1 MNFKFSKEEEKILQQ
16 VRDFIQREA
25 TPELLKE
32 THALERIYGGKLGR
46 KFIRKFA
53 ANGWLT
59 PNWPVE
65 YGGLNSTEML
75 TYMIK
80 DEMTYAGV
88 PHAFVG
94 AHYAGATIM
103 RYASKELK
111 QEFLLPIA
119 RGEIEF
125 CLGYSE
131 PSAGSDLLG
140 LEMRAED
147 QGDCYLINGQKTF
160 NTHAHVADYHWL
172 AVRTNPDVPKHK
184 GISMMIVDLKTPG
197 ITIRPM
203 MTMADS
209 RTNEVYYDN
218 VKVPKNCLVGEPNM
232 GFLYLMEALD
242 YERMFPYGHYRR
254 LFENIVAYAKETEV
268 DGRPLSK
275 DPIIRQQLA
284 QLATELETAKL
295 LYYQLA
301 HILDIGKIPNYQ
313 SSMEKTFVS
322 ELSQKIAEVGME
334 ILGQYGQLTGESK
347 WAPLAGEVEYN
358 YRWTVVETIFGG
370 SSEIQR
376 NIIAQR
382 GLGLPRQ

>member
-1 MNFKFSKEEEKILQQ
+1 MNFRFLKEEEEILQQ

-25 TPELLKE
+25 TPELLEE

-46 KFIRKFA
+46 EFIKKFA
-53 ANGWLT
+53 ANGWLV
-59 PNWPVE
+59 PNWPKE
-65 YGGLNSTEML
+65 YGGLESSEML

-80 DEMTYAGV
+80 DEMTYAGI
-88 PHAFVG
+88 PHSYVG

-103 RYASKELK
+103 RYASEELK
-111 QEFLLPIA
+111 QEFLPPIS

-131 PSAGSDLLG
+131 PSAGSDLMS
-140 LEMRAED
+140 LEMTAED
-147 QGDCYLINGQKTF
+147 EGDHYLINGQKTF

-172 AVRTNPDVPKHK
+172 AVRTKQDGPKHK

-197 ITIRPM
+197 VKILPM
-203 MTMADS
+203 KTMADS

-218 VKVPKNCLVGEPNM
+218 VKVPKKYLVGEENM
-232 GFLYLMEALD
+232 GSLYLMEALD

-254 LFENIVAYAKETEV
+254 LFEDIVAYAKEKVV
-268 DGRPLSK
+268 DGQPLSK
-275 DPIIRQQLA
+275 NPIIRQQLA
-284 QLATELETAKL
+284 QLAAELETAKL

-301 HILDIGKIPNYQ
+301 HILDSGKIPNYQ

-322 ELSQKIAEVGME
+322 ELAQKIAAFDME
-334 ILGQYGQLTGESK
+334 ILGQYGQLNRNSK
-347 WAPLAGEVEYN
+347 WAPVAGEVEYN
-358 YRWTVVETIFGG
+358 CRWTVVETIYGG

-382 GLGLPRQ
+382 GLGLPRK

>member
-1 MNFKFSKEEEKILQQ
+1 MDFRFSKEEEEILQQ
-16 VRDFIQREA
+16 VRDFIQQEA
-25 TPELLKE
+25 TPELLAE

-46 KFIRKFA
+46 EFIKKFA

-59 PNWPVE
+59 PNWPFE
-65 YGGLNSTEML
+65 YGGLKSSEML

-94 AHYAGATIM
+94 AHYAGATII
-103 RYASKELK
+103 RYASDVLK

-140 LEMRAED
+140 LEMSAED
-147 QGDCYLINGQKTF
+147 QGDYYLVNGQKTF

-184 GISMMIVDLKTPG
+184 GLSMMIVDLETPG

-203 MTMADS
+203 TTIADS

-218 VKVPKNCLVGEPNM
+218 VKVPKDRLVGEPNM

-242 YERMFPYGHYRR
+242 Y
-254 LFENIVAYAKETEV
+254 
-268 DGRPLSK
+268 
-275 DPIIRQQLA
+275 
-284 QLATELETAKL
+284 
-295 LYYQLA
+295 
-301 HILDIGKIPNYQ
+301 
-313 SSMEKTFVS
+313 
-322 ELSQKIAEVGME
+322 
-334 ILGQYGQLTGESK
+334 
-347 WAPLAGEVEYN
+347 
-358 YRWTVVETIFGG
+358 
-370 SSEIQR
+370 
-376 NIIAQR
+376 
-382 GLGLPRQ
+382 

>member
-16 VRDFIQREA
+16 VRDFIQQEA

-46 KFIRKFA
+46 EFIKKFA
-53 ANGWLT
+53 AHGWLT
-59 PNWPVE
+59 PNWPEE
-65 YGGLNSTEML
+65 YGGLNSSEML
-75 TYMIK
+75 TYLIK
-80 DEMTYAGV
+80 DAMTYAGV
-88 PHAFVG
+88 PHSFVG

-103 RYASKELK
+103 RYASPELK
-111 QEFLLPIA
+111 EQFLLPIS

-131 PSAGSDLLG
+131 PSAGSDLLA

-147 QGDCYLINGQKTF
+147 HGDFYLVNGQKTF
-160 NTHAHVADYHWL
+160 NTHAHVADYHWV
-172 AVRTNPDVPKHK
+172 AVRTKPDGPKHK

-197 ITIRPM
+197 ITILPM
-203 MTMADS
+203 TTMAGS

-218 VKVPKNCLVGEPNM
+218 VKVPKKFLVGEENM

-242 YERMFPYGHYRR
+242 YERMFPYGHYRK
-254 LFENIVAYAKETEV
+254 LFEDIVTYAKETEV
-268 DGRPLSK
+268 NGRPLSK
-275 DPIIRQQLA
+275 DPLIRQQLA
-284 QLATELETAKL
+284 EVATELETAKL
-295 LYYQLA
+295 LFYKLA
-301 HILDIGKIPNYQ
+301 HMLDKGKIPNYE

-322 ELSQKIAEVGME
+322 ELAKKITDVGME
-334 ILGQYGQLTGESK
+334 ILGQYGQLTSESK
-347 WAPLAGEVEYN
+347 WVPVAGEVEYN
-358 YRWTVVETIFGG
+358 YRWTVVETIYGG